1 MLIACDKLALN
12 ELWVYGVQLI
22 SSHVSIDVSQNNFKN
37 KAKYWNDWD
46 ASNSFS
52 LSLSH
57 EKNEK
62 LTCTSNEFSPRK
74 AWIGTNSNS
83 FFYIRIISK
92 FKKKVSPLDVLVK
105 YYIDTSLHL
114 TKYSISLQDEQN
126 VLSSYA
132 FSRLGK

>member
-83 FFYIRIISK
+83 FFYIKIISK
-92 FKKKVSPLDVLVK
+92 FKKKGKSAWCPREVLYRYFLAFNQVLNF
-105 YYIDTSLHL
+105 SARW
-114 TKYSISLQDEQN
+114 TKCSKQLCIF
-126 VLSSYA
+126 SSW
-132 FSRLGK
+132 